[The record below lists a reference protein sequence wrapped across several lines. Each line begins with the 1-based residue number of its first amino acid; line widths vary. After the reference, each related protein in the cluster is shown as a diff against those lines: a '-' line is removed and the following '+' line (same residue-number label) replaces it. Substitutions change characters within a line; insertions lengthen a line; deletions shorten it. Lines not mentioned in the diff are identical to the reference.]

1 MQEAVIQEEVTKDP
15 PFSALLLG
23 GANSGKTACSL
34 AWARK
39 IRTKIAKTQTKFQT
53 KHQEEKPLY
62 LATAALPKDKTS
74 KNYAHWQ
81 ERIAKHRAERGTDFD
96 TLEEP
101 APDALVSSLEAA
113 RASVIVVDCLT
124 LFLSTL
130 LFSEGTERMEQGK
143 QAPLFERLTC
153 ELEESLPRLLE
164 SDKHLVFVSNE
175 VGLGVVPYTK
185 MGDVF
190 RGYAGILH
198 QRVAARVS
206 TLALVVAGV
215 PMLVKGSA
223 P

>member
-1 MQEAVIQEEVTKDP
+1 MRTQARPPARSLGRAKLERRLQRRKQNSKRKTSPEA
-15 PFSALLLG
+15 
-23 GANSGKTACSL
+23 
-34 AWARK
+34 
-39 IRTKIAKTQTKFQT
+39 
-53 KHQEEKPLY
+53 KPLY

-164 SDKHLVFVSNE
+164 SRKHLVFVSNE

-215 PMLVKGSA
+215 PMLVKGSL

>member
-1 MQEAVIQEEVTKDP
+1 MQEAVIKDP

-39 IRTKIAKTQTKFQT
+39 IGTKIAKTQTKFQEE
-53 KHQEEKPLY
+53 KHPEEKPLY

-74 KNYAHWQ
+74 KNYALWQ
-81 ERIAKHRAERGTDFD
+81 ERIARHRVERGTDFD

-101 APDALVSSLEAA
+101 APDALVPSLEAA
-113 RASVIVVDCLT
+113 RANVIVVDCLT
-124 LFLSTL
+124 LFLSAL

-143 QAPLFERLTC
+143 QAPLFERMTC
-153 ELEESLPRLLE
+153 ELEDALPRILE
-164 SDKHLVFVSNE
+164 SGKSLVFVSNE

-215 PMLVKGSA
+215 PMLVKGSL